1 MAAGIPLLD
10 LGNQRLKLARTTG
23 PGMVELLASVRHSQ
37 WKPGEDRAWLLE
49 QLQRFSKPAWL
60 CSTRP
65 ELAGLWLEDPQLSAK
80 ICEVKKEH
88 VPLDVM
94 TTGTGM
100 DRLLASLAAWKRVRG
115 AVLVADMGTAWTLD
129 ATTAEGQFLGGA
141 IGPGLGTQER
151 ALAEACPHLGEPA
164 GEPCSG
170 IPATTPDAVAEGSR
184 TSLALALDALSW
196 AYEQDLPGGA
206 RRFICGGDAP
216 QIGPWMSADWAYADH
231 LVLEG
236 MSWLDHGG

>member
-1 MAAGIPLLD
+1 VAAGIPLLD
-10 LGNQRLKLARTTG
+10 LGNQRLKLGRTTG
-23 PGMVELLASVRHSQ
+23 PGVVELLASVQHSQ
-37 WKPGEDRAWLLE
+37 WQDGEDKAWLLE
-49 QLQRFSKPAWL
+49 QLQRFPEPAWL

-65 ELAGLWLEDPQLSAK
+65 EVAAKWLADEQLATR
-80 ICEVKKEH
+80 IREVKKDH
-88 VPLDVM
+88 IPLQVQ

-129 ATTAEGQFLGGA
+129 ATTAEGKFLGGA

-151 ALAEACPHLGEPA
+151 ALADACPHLGAPA
-164 GEPCSG
+164 EEPCSG

-206 RRFICGGDAP
+206 RRFLCGGDARLL
-216 QIGPWMSADWAYADH
+216 IPWMSADWAYADH

-236 MSWLDHGG
+236 MSWLDHAS